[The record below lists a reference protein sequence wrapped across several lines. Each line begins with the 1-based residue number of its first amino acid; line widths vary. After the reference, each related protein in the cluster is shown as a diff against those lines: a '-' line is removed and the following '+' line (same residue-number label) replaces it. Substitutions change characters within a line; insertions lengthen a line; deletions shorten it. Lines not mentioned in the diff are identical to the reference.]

1 MIIAGKEVNTSKYD
15 DIPIINIHLSP
26 KCSMKCSYCFESKIK
41 MELKPIEELTDW
53 INKILESNNQKTYID
68 FYGSEISVELDR
80 LNYILKNINLDKC
93 HSFTFMTNGLLNA
106 KKLIDAMDK
115 YGDVVTVSLDFGEKI
130 HDERR
135 LDIQGNKTYRKVLSN
150 IKYMAV
156 DRNKR
161 VRVSSVYDTE
171 TTLISQEDFDNFI
184 KDIQDANAYNV
195 SLNMLNKFDY
205 SNEEVEKMYGLA
217 DKIINYYKNT
227 SKKHINIKIKSEF
240 DISNVEEC
248 ILSKNEPS
256 CPAKK
261 SHTIT
266 GNGEISSCLYHVC
279 NDNTFV
285 NKNILLLGNTTN
297 GLNNKHKLVKALIQN
312 GKCSDCKL
320 MKFCRNSCIS
330 MYLNNED
337 GSCIPARKKLSK
349 VIIYLYENVLK
360 LDNIKDI
367 MNELSNNKYKALGEE
382 YTNEIINML
391 KREIKIAKEFI
402 DE

>member
-41 MELKPIEELTDW
+41 MELKPIEEITEN
-53 INKILESNNQKTYID
+53 INKLLDLNGRKTYID

-80 LNYILKNINLDKC
+80 LEYILNHINLDKC

-106 KKLIDAMDK
+106 KELIDTMDK
-115 YGDVVTVSLDFGEKI
+115 FGDVVTVSLDFGEKI

-135 LDIQGNKTYRKVLSN
+135 IDIQSNKTYRKVLSN

-171 TTLISQEDFDNFI
+171 TTLISQDDFDKFI
-184 KDIQDANAYNV
+184 DELIDANAYNI

-205 SNEEVEKMYGLA
+205 SDEEVNKMYDLA
-217 DKIINYYKNT
+217 DKIINYYKDK
-227 SKKHINIKIKSEF
+227 SRKHINIKIKSEF
-240 DISNVEEC
+240 DISNTEEC
-248 ILSKNEPS
+248 IISKLTPS

-261 SHTIT
+261 SYTIT

-285 NKNILLLGNTTN
+285 NKKILLLGNTEQ
-297 GLNNKHKLVKALIQN
+297 GIVDKRKMVDAIVMAS
-312 GKCSDCKL
+312 KCSTCKL

-330 MYLNNED
+330 MYLNKED
-337 GSCIPARKKLSK
+337 GSCIPARKKIS
-349 VIIYLYENVLK
+349 
-360 LDNIKDI
+360 
-367 MNELSNNKYKALGEE
+367 
-382 YTNEIINML
+382 
-391 KREIKIAKEFI
+391 
-402 DE
+402 